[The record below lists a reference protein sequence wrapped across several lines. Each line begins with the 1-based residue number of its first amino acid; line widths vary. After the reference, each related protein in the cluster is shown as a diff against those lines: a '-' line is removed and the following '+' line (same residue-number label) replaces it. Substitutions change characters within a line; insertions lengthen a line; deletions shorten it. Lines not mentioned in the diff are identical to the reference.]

1 MEKEK
6 GGISVSTENIFP
18 VIKRWLYSDKDI
30 FLREV
35 VSNACDA
42 ITKYKRLVS
51 LGNIESDGSEP
62 LVSVTVD
69 KDTRTI
75 TISDNGIGMNADEV
89 KNILTRSRF
98 RVRLNSL
105 TNTKVRKAIPAVLSV
120 TSVSASIPCL
130 WFLTVLKS
138 SQNHMT
144 EAVQF
149 TGPALPRDSSRWRT
163 AAVKEGE
170 PTSFCILPMMR

>member
-42 ITKYKRLVS
+42 ITKYRRLVS

-69 KDTRTI
+69 KDARTI
-75 TISDNGIGMNADEV
+75 TISDNGIGIPKAD
-89 KNILTRSRF
+89 
-98 RVRLNSL
+98 
-105 TNTKVRKAIPAVLSV
+105 IPK
-120 TSVSASIPCL
+120 I
-130 WFLTVLKS
+130 FEKS
-138 SQNHMT
+138 
-144 EAVQF
+144 F
-149 TGPALPRDSSRWRT
+149 TGKNGRLMAKSTGMGLYIAKKMCRKLGHGIYAESE
-163 AAVKEGE
+163 EGRYTKITIE
-170 PTSFCILPMMR
+170 FADNDFYRIKD